1 VEPDIL
7 KDLPEDPDL
16 SPTERVRKAILSA
29 DMYTFPGLY
38 DRWTEGFES
47 GLIRGTRMRVN
58 MPTPIPQLL
67 TAAHEAHF
75 RCEVYLCLSRRGYSH
90 PTGQEEAGVRKKLWK
105 KMCALVASD
114 RKNNA
119 VAAHTDRLAR
129 RHAAG
134 LKDTN
139 KAPADVD
146 SSDDEMD
153 ESLFT

>member
-1 VEPDIL
+1 MP
-7 KDLPEDPDL
+7 
-16 SPTERVRKAILSA
+16 
-29 DMYTFPGLY
+29 FPP
-38 DRWTEGFES
+38 R
-47 GLIRGTRMRVN
+47 
-58 MPTPIPQLL
+58 
-67 TAAHEAHF
+67 
-75 RCEVYLCLSRRGYSH
+75 
-90 PTGQEEAGVRKKLWK
+90 VRKKLWK

-139 KAPADVD
+139 DAPADVD